1 MTQHD
6 QDSSVPL
13 APMRRG
19 KILYKT
25 NPSVA
30 GGWSG
35 NVVTRPAGRGRSAL
49 MVAPDTGELLG
60 RGTFGFVEEKEIDS
74 ERFVKVYLD
83 GIKQYAG
90 LGKAGA
96 ALFEFLYREIS
107 GRDSKDKGTVTLN
120 YFLALEWKPD
130 LTRRTYERGLAE
142 LLDKEFLFRSI
153 AQDTYFVNV
162 RFMFNGD
169 RMVLLKSYRRAGSP
183 VQQQELR
190 LLQAPSPAPD
200 GE

>member
-1 MTQHD
+1 MTQND
-6 QDSSVPL
+6 QEPSRTL

-19 KILYKT
+19 KVLYKT
-25 NPSVA
+25 NPSIS
-30 GGWSG
+30 GGWNG
-35 NVVTRPAGRGRSAL
+35 NIVTRPAGRGRSA
-49 MVAPDTGELLG
+49 MIVSPDTGELLG
-60 RGTFGFVEEKEIDS
+60 SGTFGFMEEKEIDS

-96 ALFEFLYREIS
+96 SLFEFLYRQIS
-107 GRDSKDKGTVTLN
+107 GRDSKDKDTVTLN
-120 YFLALEWKPD
+120 YFIAQEFKPD

-142 LLDKEFLFRSI
+142 LLDKEFLFRTI

-169 RMVLLKSYRRAGSP
+169 RMVLMKSYRRAGSP
-183 VQQQELR
+183 VQQELNLPR
-190 LLQAPSPAPD
+190 APSPAPD